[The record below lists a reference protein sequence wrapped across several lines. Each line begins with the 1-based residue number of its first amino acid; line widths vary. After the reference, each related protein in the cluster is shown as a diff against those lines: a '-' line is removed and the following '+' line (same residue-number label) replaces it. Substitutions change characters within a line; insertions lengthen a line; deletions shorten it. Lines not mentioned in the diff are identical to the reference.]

1 MSQAATKPRFSW
13 ATPGPWFYVALVCN
27 VFLIAA
33 ILQNLWLPHVRGWL
47 GWESAPAAASV
58 DKHSEKE
65 PAGDAHAGH
74 DHSHAGH
81 DEGNSIELSLQAR
94 KNLGIEGKD
103 GVVKVELKPFT
114 RTLSLPG
121 IVAERLGRSVVQ
133 VPAPLTG
140 IITKIYPTQG
150 EAVVPGQKLFDIRL
164 THEELVQ
171 SQADLLK
178 TVEELDVI
186 AREVARIEEITKDGA
201 LARKQLLERQYEQQK
216 QEAALRS
223 QSQALI
229 LHGLTTGQV
238 DAIVKKRTLLQSLT
252 VEAPGPTDRMA
263 AADEPRFFQVQ
274 DLKVAQGQHVTAGET
289 LAVLVDHS
297 ELFIEGNAFE
307 RDIAEINRAS
317 AADQPLTALMEI
329 EGKEPQIVKD
339 LRLLYVDSQVDPES
353 RTLHF
358 YVTLP
363 NMVEQNKQ
371 NGDRRYV
378 SWRYRPGQRT
388 QLLVPVETWKDRIV
402 LPVDAI
408 VEEGAETYV
417 FTPNGDHFDR
427 RAVHVEY
434 KDQTSVV
441 VANDGVLFPGD
452 SVVKLAAKQL
462 QLALKNKSSGPA
474 DPHAGHNH

>member
-1 MSQAATKPRFSW
+1 MSQATLKPRFSW
-13 ATPGPWFYVALVCN
+13 ATPWPWFYVALVCN
-27 VFLIAA
+27 VFLFAA
-33 ILQNLWLPHVRGWL
+33 ILHNYWLPHVRGWIGL
-47 GWESAPAAASV
+47 GSQPAASA
-58 DKHSEKE
+58 DGKQKEEK
-65 PAGDAHAGH
+65 ADGHDHAGH

-81 DEGNSIELSLQAR
+81 EEGNSIELSLQAR

-103 GVVKVELKPFT
+103 GIVKIELKPFT
-114 RTLSLPG
+114 RTISLPG
-121 IVAERLGRSVVQ
+121 IVVERPGRSLVQ
-133 VPAPLTG
+133 VSAPLTG
-140 IITKIYPTQG
+140 IVTKIYPTQG
-150 EAVVPGQKLFDIRL
+150 EAIVPGQKLFDIRL

-171 SQADLLK
+171 SQANLLK
-178 TVEELDVI
+178 TAEELDVI
-186 AREVARIEEITKDGA
+186 AREVERIEKLTKEGG
-201 LARKQLLERQYEQQK
+201 LAGKTLLERQYEQQK
-216 QEAALRS
+216 QQAALRS
-223 QSQALI
+223 ERQALV
-229 LHGLTTGQV
+229 LHGLTPVQV
-238 DAIVKKRTLLQSLT
+238 DQILEDRTLLQSLT

-263 AADEPRFFQVQ
+263 TADEPRFFQVQ
-274 DLKVAQGQHVTAGET
+274 DLKVAQGQHVTAGDT
-289 LAVLVDHS
+289 LATLVDHS

-317 AADQPLTALMEI
+317 AGNHPLSALMEV
-329 EGKEPQIVKD
+329 EGKQPQTVGD
-339 LRLLYVDSQVDPES
+339 LRILYVASQVDPES
-353 RTLHF
+353 RSLHF

-363 NMVEQNKQ
+363 NVIEQNKED
-371 NGDRRYV
+371 GKRRYI

-427 RAVHVEY
+427 RPVHVEY

-452 SVVKLAAKQL
+452 SVVKFAAKQL
-462 QLALKNKSSGPA
+462 QLALKNKSGGGI